1 MATLR
6 LKTHWFK
13 PETPRSAGQS
23 ASAIAFMVWRVAR
36 QLIDRMRAAG
46 FDIEP
51 GPMYF
56 GVLRETLVFLL
67 QVADRMAHG
76 SQLPAQR
83 AEFTGALVRRVAEL
97 LEDNE
102 QDLLGPPP
110 AGSGSWRD
118 QFIDQFNLVS
128 GHYAAFGFSEGE
140 GPDFDFRRYF
150 GTRLEPLLPEKDRHW
165 VLDQVMVIESPEA
178 VALVQK
184 GMAGVF
190 SGQRGPRRNPAL
202 GGD

>member
-13 PETPRSAGQS
+13 PDAPKSAGQTG
-23 ASAIAFMVWRVAR
+23 SAIAFIVWRVAR
-36 QLIDRMRAAG
+36 QMIDRMRAAG

-56 GVLRETLVFLL
+56 GVLRETLVFLTH
-67 QVADRMAHG
+67 VADRVAWQHQG
-76 SQLPAQR
+76 AQAR
-83 AEFTGALVRRVAEL
+83 GEFTPALVRRMGEL
-97 LEDNE
+97 LDENE
-102 QDLLGPPP
+102 TDLLGPPP
-110 AGSGSWRD
+110 VGQPSWRD
-118 QFIDQFNLVS
+118 SFIDQFNLL
-128 GHYAAFGFSEGE
+128 GEHYAAFGYSEHD

-150 GTRLEPLLPEKDRHW
+150 GTRLEPLLPDKDRQW

-178 VALVQK
+178 VSLVQR
-184 GMAGVF
+184 GMRGVF